1 MGGSGEPSTGTAQLR
16 AQMGAFVR
24 GEGNPQ
30 ALVEAARGAELLLP
44 LLGEGAVWSGELDG
58 IRWLFAF
65 TGTHEMHAFLQQKWE
80 AAEPGELPA
89 ELARY
94 ARYVR
99 VNGEEL
105 LHELLPALVGRDR
118 APMGV
123 VVDVSSGLR
132 AFLPPVSGIVPD
144 GIALDQQSVADEE
157 GGAAW

>member
-1 MGGSGEPSTGTAQLR
+1 MGEGGESSTGVAELR
-16 AQMGAFVR
+16 AQMGAFLR
-24 GEGNPQ
+24 GAGDPP
-30 ALVEAARGAELLLP
+30 ALVEAAQDAELLLP

-65 TGTHEMHAFLQQKWE
+65 TSAHEMHVFLQQKWQ
-80 AAEPGELPA
+80 AAKPGELPA

-99 VNGEEL
+99 VNGGEL

-118 APMGV
+118 VPMGV
-123 VVDVSSGLR
+123 VVDVSSELR

-144 GIALDQQSVADEE
+144 GIALDRQPVADSEV
-157 GGAAW
+157 AVW